1 MKLFKEYIT
10 ETVGMGGVNYEK
22 KVEAVMDRLAKEYP
36 NFKRIE
42 SAGGAFSSAGSG
54 DASFTI
60 NGRTINMEIKMDGN
74 AQMGGT
80 SINYERDADGFVG
93 SFPDRL
99 VDRFDFTK
107 IKEEDVEMFSNALIP
122 VVKYLDKLLDHFS
135 SLGDP
140 FYDTE
145 EGLGFPLKVKN
156 KDWEAAK
163 KAGLIIP
170 TNKKIRYN
178 AQWIRQ
184 HYQKKNVDYIQIG
197 GMGLF
202 HTGNDV
208 LGLGVPMLE
217 GDIDIEMRPGPAG
230 SGGKP
235 YRSVGYRVQGRL
247 KLAGAKSS
255 ISLDNYESAVNGL
268 SKALNGQNSMEESA
282 ALVKGVKKLVGSGA
296 SVVSRIIAKTKKK
309 LKKKLKDAGQQMSD
323 IEDWIADQG
332 KYANLMHENKEKDEI
347 S

>member
-1 MKLFKEYIT
+1 MKNFKQFIA
-10 ETVGMGGVNYEK
+10 ETVGMGGIKYEK
-22 KVEAVMDRLAKEYP
+22 EVEAVMKRMEKEYP
-36 NFKRIE
+36 NFKRVE

-60 NGRTINMEIKMDGN
+60 DGRLINMEVKMDGN

-80 SINYERDADGFVG
+80 SISYERDMDGFVG

-99 VDRFDFTK
+99 VDRFDFSK
-107 IKEEDVEMFSNALIP
+107 VKEEDIEMFSNALIP
-122 VVKYLDKLLDHFS
+122 IVKFLDQLLDHFS
-135 SLGDP
+135 SLNDP
-140 FYDTE
+140 FYDTDD
-145 EGLGFPLKVKN
+145 GLGFPLKVKN

-163 KAGLIIP
+163 KMGLIIP
-170 TNKKIRYN
+170 TNKKIRYD

-202 HTGNDV
+202 HTGNDI

-235 YRSVGYRVQGRL
+235 YRTVGYRVQGRL
-247 KLAGAKSS
+247 KLAGKKSTV
-255 ISLDNYESAVNGL
+255 SLDDYGSAIRGF
-268 SKALNGQNSMEESA
+268 G
-282 ALVKGVKKLVGSGA
+282 KL
-296 SVVSRIIAKTKKK
+296 
-309 LKKKLKDAGQQMSD
+309 LKKA
-323 IEDWIADQG
+323 
-332 KYANLMHENKEKDEI
+332 
-347 S
+347 

>member
-1 MKLFKEYIT
+1 MLNFKRYLT

-22 KVEAVMDRLAKEYP
+22 KVEAVMRKMEEVFP
-36 NFKRIE
+36 NFKREE

-60 NGRTINMEIKMDGN
+60 DGRLINMEVKMDAN

-80 SINYERDADGFVG
+80 SISYERDMDGFVG

-99 VDRFDFTK
+99 VDRFDFSK
-107 IKEEDVEMFSNALIP
+107 IEEQDIEMFSNALVP
-122 VVKYLDKLLDHFS
+122 VVKYLDQLLDHFS

-140 FYDTE
+140 FYDKD
-145 EGLGFPLKVKN
+145 EGLGFPLKVRN
-156 KDWEAAK
+156 KDWEYAK
-163 KAGLIIP
+163 KIGLIIP

-184 HYQKKNVDYIQIG
+184 HYQAKNVSYIQIG
-197 GMGLF
+197 GMGMF
-202 HTGNDV
+202 HTGMDV

-235 YRSVGYRVQGRL
+235 YRTVGYRVQGRL
-247 KLAGAKSS
+247 KLAGSKSP
-255 ISLDNYESAVNGL
+255 ISLDDYESAV
-268 SKALNGQNSMEESA
+268 
-282 ALVKGVKKLVGSGA
+282 KGF
-296 SVVSRIIAKTKKK
+296 AKV
-309 LKKKLKDAGQQMSD
+309 LKR
-323 IEDWIADQG
+323 
-332 KYANLMHENKEKDEI
+332 
-347 S
+347 